1 MSNLKALT
9 KTKKTRHL
17 GRKVSILVAC
27 LLAVSI
33 IAVVC
38 LCIFIFNRLT
48 TNMLKD
54 QCISGTNI
62 LAYQLAQDDGTKD
75 QTELLDDLKEQ
86 LGCEFTIFEGN
97 TRACTTIQQD
107 GTRVVGTTLSD
118 ELAEIILT
126 QGKSY
131 VGKADILGVEHL
143 CSYVP
148 TTGADGQVNGLIFAG
163 ISMADV
169 SEQTNLAI
177 RLSCAAGMCLI
188 VISFILLTIYVRY
201 RISVP
206 LSRLTTLALKM
217 EEGELGLDGNSSLT
231 ANVKSNDEIGLLADI
246 FETTTL
252 RLRSYIGE
260 ISAVLKAISD
270 GDLDKKTTLDYVGD
284 FSSIKTSLDDILA
297 KLNSTMSQIVE
308 SSAYVSNGSE
318 QMSIGAQALSQGAVE
333 QAGAVEELD
342 ENIRE
347 ISGQVTETAENARLA
362 NEKVEYVAR
371 QLLESNQKMHEM
383 IDAMEEINASSSEIG
398 KILKTIES
406 IAFQTNILALNASVE
421 AARAGTAGKGFA
433 VVAEE
438 VRSLSTKTSEAS
450 QSTAELIERSI
461 GAVEYGTKIANET
474 AARLESVVLGAN
486 EVTEATNRIADA
498 SRTQADAI
506 SQIQERISQIS
517 DVVQTNSA
525 TAEESAATSQEL
537 SSQAGLLKKLIGIF
551 RLKSSGSSF

>member
-1 MSNLKALT
+1 MSNPKTQAA
-9 KTKKTRHL
+9 TKKTRHL

-33 IAVVC
+33 IAVVW

-48 TNMLKD
+48 MNMLKD
-54 QCISGTNI
+54 QCVSGTNI
-62 LAYQLAQDDGTKD
+62 LAYQLAQSDDTKD
-75 QTELLDDLKEQ
+75 QTELLDNLKEQ
-86 LGCEFTIFEGN
+86 MGCEFTIFKGN
-97 TRACTTIQQD
+97 TRTCTTIQQE
-107 GTRVVGTTLSD
+107 GGRAVGTTLSD
-118 ELAEIILT
+118 ELTEIILT

-131 VGKADILGVEHL
+131 VGKAEILGAEHL

-148 TTGADGQVNGLIFAG
+148 TTDADGRINGLIFAG
-163 ISMADV
+163 ISMKDV
-169 SEQTNLAI
+169 SEQTNLTI

-188 VISFILLTIYVRY
+188 VISLILLAIYVRFS
-201 RISVP
+201 ISVP

-217 EEGELGLDGNSSLT
+217 EEGELGLGKNSSLT
-231 ANVKSNDEIGLLADI
+231 ANVQSNDEIGLLADI
-246 FETTTL
+246 FENTIL

-333 QAGAVEELD
+333 QAGAVEELE

-347 ISGQVTETAENARLA
+347 ISGQVTETAENAQLA

-421 AARAGTAGKGFA
+421 AARAGAAGKGFA

-450 QSTAELIERSI
+450 QSTAELIERSM

-474 AARLESVVLGAN
+474 ATRLESVVLGAN

-506 SQIQERISQIS
+506 SQIQDRISQIS
-517 DVVQTNSA
+517 DIVQTNSA

>member
-362 NEKVEYVAR
+362 NEKVEYVAQ